1 VYIDYGI
8 VLVLVLK
15 NANKSNDHKL
25 EQIVYIGVNVNF
37 SSNYRK
43 NIRQNS
49 LDYLGLCLHRQW
61 YFSKTNN
68 NNKMRCWEELVHMT
82 SSIARS
88 KRKLDTTLECCVTW
102 VHANF

>member
-1 VYIDYGI
+1 MYIDYGI

-49 LDYLGLCLHRQW
+49 LDYFRAM
-61 YFSKTNN
+61 F
-68 NNKMRCWEELVHMT
+68 T
-82 SSIARS
+82 STMVLF
-88 KRKLDTTLECCVTW
+88 K
-102 VHANF
+102 N